1 MKRWIGQPLPD
12 GIDPNGDLVIIR
24 ADVVLASDHDRIV
37 AELKAENERL
47 KRVVEKLREQRNF
60 YCDMAQMPD
69 KSYQEHV
76 EQCDAELDAQLAEHD
91 RIVAE
96 LKAENDILKSKASQF
111 ESTLKETMR
120 VRDAEIEKLKR
131 VVEKLKGMVSHYETC
146 ATVDRYDDED
156 VPCDCGLDKE
166 LAAIEKGSEIDKL
179 REHFG
184 YT

>member
-1 MKRWIGQPLPD
+1 MTHQERK
-12 GIDPNGDLVIIR
+12 IIR
-24 ADVVLASDHDRIV
+24 RAAEVDHLNR
-37 AELKAENERL
+37 
-47 KRVVEKLREQRNF
+47 
-60 YCDMAQMPD
+60 
-69 KSYQEHV
+69 
-76 EQCDAELDAQLAEHD
+76 QLAD
-91 RIVAE
+91 AMSGCCDCPMFKAQGKTVAK
-96 LKAENDILKSKASQF
+96 LKAENDILKSKVSQF
-111 ESTLKETMR
+111 KSTLKETMR

-156 VPCDCGLDKE
+156 VPCDCGLEKE